1 MENSINTTIVG
12 VAFLANNKILCSDC
26 YETTKYYDSIYKI
39 LRKSFY
45 FLRNHDIITEHEKL
59 TQLFYEEFT
68 MKSKRVLS
76 MILICVLVAV
86 GVIPTYAGNTQEK
99 LNNARAA
106 KRAIQSSLDETKDR
120 IERLESQ
127 KGESENYLSELSI
140 QLEDLKNSL
149 IQLQADE
156 DKKQAELEKV
166 QQELQEAKEQ
176 EEKQYEDM
184 KLRIQFMYENS
195 STGYL
200 VMLLSASDFTDF
212 LNRADNISQISEY
225 DRDMLKNYQ
234 EVKDLIDQKEG
245 QVQKEKRAIE
255 VLKEESA
262 QKQGEVKLVRDSTS
276 EQISVYQADIQNA
289 ESEESLLLSRI
300 NDQEDE
306 INGLIRQAQA
316 EEAAAQAAREAA
328 QAAKLAAKANSS
340 SGGLDSSSDSSE
352 SSSSSSSS
360 DRTSEDSSSSSNDD
374 SSEPV
379 STPVPT
385 KAPEASSGGKYLGKF
400 RLTAYCSCSRCCGQ
414 WAGGPT
420 ASGTR
425 PSAGRTVAMGGV
437 PFGTKLRINGNV
449 YTVEDRGTSYGHV
462 DIFFGSHSAALS
474 FGSKYADVY
483 QVN

>member
-1 MENSINTTIVG
+1 
-12 VAFLANNKILCSDC
+12 
-26 YETTKYYDSIYKI
+26 
-39 LRKSFY
+39 
-45 FLRNHDIITEHEKL
+45 
-59 TQLFYEEFT
+59 
-68 MKSKRVLS
+68 
-76 MILICVLVAV
+76 MILIYVLVAV
-86 GVIPTYAGNTQEK
+86 GVIPTYAGTTQEK

-106 KRAIQSSLDETKDR
+106 KRAIQANLDETKDR
-120 IERLESQ
+120 IDRLESQ
-127 KGESENYLSELSI
+127 KGESEDYLSELSV
-140 QLEDLKNSL
+140 QLEELKNSL

-156 DKKQAELEKV
+156 DQKQAELEKV
-166 QQELQEAKEQ
+166 QQELKEAKAQ

-184 KLRIQFMYENS
+184 KLRIQFMYEKS

-245 QVQKEKRAIE
+245 QVQKEKHAIE
-255 VLKEESA
+255 ILKEESA
-262 QKQGEVKLVRDSTS
+262 QKQEEVKLVRDNTS

-289 ESEESLLLSRI
+289 ESEEVLLLSRI
-300 NDQEDE
+300 NDQESE

-316 EEAAAQAAREAA
+316 EEAAVQAARAAA
-328 QAAKLAAKANSS
+328 QVAAAEKANSS
-340 SGGLDSSSDSSE
+340 SGGSNSSSNSSE
-352 SSSSSSSS
+352 SSSSSSNS
-360 DRTSEDSSSSSNDD
+360 DSTSKDSSSSSNDG
-374 SSEPV
+374 SSEPK
-379 STPVPT
+379 STPAPT

-420 ASGTR
+420 ASGAM

-462 DIFFGSHSAALS
+462 DIFFGSHSGALS
-474 FGSKYADVY
+474 FGSRYAEVY
-483 QVN
+483 QMN

>member
-1 MENSINTTIVG
+1 
-12 VAFLANNKILCSDC
+12 
-26 YETTKYYDSIYKI
+26 
-39 LRKSFY
+39 
-45 FLRNHDIITEHEKL
+45 
-59 TQLFYEEFT
+59 

-76 MILICVLVAV
+76 MILIYVLVAV
-86 GVIPTYAGNTQEK
+86 GVIPTYAGTTTQEK

-120 IERLESQ
+120 IDRLESQ
-127 KGESENYLSELSI
+127 KGESENYLSELSV
-140 QLEDLKNSL
+140 QLEELKNSL

-156 DKKQAELEKV
+156 DQKQAELEKV
-166 QQELQEAKEQ
+166 QQELREAKAQ

-184 KLRIQFMYENS
+184 KLRIQFMYEKS

-245 QVQKEKRAIE
+245 QVQKEKHAIE
-255 VLKEESA
+255 ILKEESA
-262 QKQGEVKLVRDSTS
+262 KKQEEVKLVRDNTS

-289 ESEESLLLSRI
+289 ESEEVLLLSRI
-300 NDQEDE
+300 NDQESE

-316 EEAAAQAAREAA
+316 EEAAAQAARAAA
-328 QAAKLAAKANSS
+328 QAAAAEEANSS
-340 SGGLDSSSDSSE
+340 SGGSNSSSNSSE
-352 SSSSSSSS
+352 SSASSSNS
-360 DRTSEDSSSSSNDD
+360 DSTSKDSGSSSNDA
-374 SSEPV
+374 SSEPK
-379 STPVPT
+379 STPAPKPEPT

-420 ASGTR
+420 ASGSM

-462 DIFFGSHSAALS
+462 DIFFGSHSSALS
-474 FGSKYADVY
+474 FGSRYAEVY
-483 QVN
+483 QMN